1 MSAVANPS
9 RKIDKRIEP
18 ALSSASFLT
27 IITTMIRFHCSKCAM
42 KLMVE
47 PEFAGT
53 NVSCPGCGTS
63 LSVPAAPAESEDAS
77 GASGQRQA
85 WKETDP
91 TNPNFW
97 IALGIGACIFG
108 LFYLVAWPFPKSA
121 FYAILT
127 QRGWVNYA
135 ETFLFGWGVA
145 FLILK
150 FVKFR
155 HQQSALTLDVLPV
168 DLGREISKS
177 NLHVFITHVYS
188 LPIKLRDSL
197 MVNRIRKAL
206 ELFEVRQVNSEVAT
220 MMNNQSN
227 IDGARIGGSY
237 TLVKVFIWAI
247 PILGFVGTVI
257 GLAQAIGFFS
267 GVMTPEAAKDTTILL
282 RSMGGVT
289 TGLATTFDTTLLA
302 LIYAIF
308 LALPMSSMQK
318 QEEDNLNHIDAYCN
332 EILLPRLNDGSNAA
346 GGDMGALTDT
356 LTASLTRAH
365 TQFLTGLDGA
375 SKLIREQSQGLEKR
389 AEDHNKTVQESFNKS
404 ITAFNA
410 SASKTLDE
418 LGESAGKSLASLN
431 SVLKQAADQVASLEK
446 AAATQQAQIDAS
458 VKASL
463 AKLHEDSSKVVGEA
477 VKVAVTETAKSIE
490 GTIKPAVQQVSTL
503 TDAVKAAT
511 VHVAALQKQ
520 ASENQSN
527 VIMAM
532 QESSTRLQQDA
543 SKLLGDSIR
552 AAAEHS
558 AKSIED
564 TIKPAAQQVTTLADA
579 VRAATVHVASLE
591 KQAGEHQAHVQK
603 AMQESITRVQQ
614 DASKMLGDSI
624 KATAE
629 HSAKA
634 MEELMKPAV
643 TQLSSIGETAKNAV
657 HESTNLQRQ
666 SREQHSAAQQ
676 AFLEATAKLQ
686 RDLAKS
692 VEDSIRP
699 IAQQVGSLGESLKSA
714 TAQLPDLQRQMR
726 DQQGAAQQGLVT
738 SIEQLQRATGRSL
751 EETIRPATQQV
762 TVLAEAVKDSLAQ
775 LKALDQASREQQASA
790 QRTLQEAVTQ
800 LGRDNARAVEETSR
814 PATQQVAA
822 LAEAVRES
830 ITQLQNMDRAGREQ
844 QTLAQRSLNE
854 AVTQISRD
862 TARALEELM
871 KPAVAQLSALSEA
884 ARAASDKVAA
894 LDRHTQEHQT
904 SVARTLETGVN
915 RMHTDATR
923 AVDETMKS
931 VAGHLAALQQGIA
944 ALNSTLVELNGKQI
958 IVQQV
963 PKPGLFGR
971 MMGKG

>member
-1 MSAVANPS
+1 
-9 RKIDKRIEP
+9 
-18 ALSSASFLT
+18 
-27 IITTMIRFHCSKCAM
+27 M

-63 LSVPAAPAESEDAS
+63 LSVPAAPEGGTDAAGS
-77 GASGQRQA
+77 PNQREA

-91 TNPNFW
+91 TNPNVW
-97 IALGIGACIFG
+97 IALGIGAGIF
-108 LFYLVAWPFPKSA
+108 LFFYLLALPFQNSF
-121 FYAILT
+121 FYAILAK
-127 QRGWVNYA
+127 RGWVNFA

-155 HQQSALTLDVLPV
+155 HQQRALTLDVLPM
-168 DLGREISKS
+168 DLGRDINKS
-177 NLHVFITHVYS
+177 NLHVFISHVYS
-188 LPIKLRDSL
+188 LPLKLRDSM

-206 ELFEVRQVNSEVAT
+206 ELFEVRTVNAEVAT
-220 MMNNQSN
+220 MMSNQSN

-237 TLVKVFIWAI
+237 TLVKVFVWAI
-247 PILGFVGTVI
+247 PILGFIGTVI
-257 GLAQAIGFFS
+257 GLSQAIGYFK
-267 GVMTPEAAKDTTILL
+267 GVMSGAKDVEAMMA
-282 RSMGGVT
+282 SMGGVT
-289 TGLATTFDTTLLA
+289 SGLATAFDTTLLA
-302 LIYAIF
+302 LIYAMF
-308 LALPMSSMQK
+308 LSLPMSSMQK

-332 EILLPRLNDGSNAA
+332 EILLPRLNDGSNAS
-346 GGDMGALTDT
+346 GGDMGALADT

-389 AEDHNKTVQESFNKS
+389 AEENTKAVQETFHKS
-404 ITAFNA
+404 IKAFND

-418 LGESAGKSLASLN
+418 LGQSAGKSLNSLHD
-431 SVLKQAADQVASLEK
+431 VLKKAADQVASLEK

-458 VKASL
+458 VKQSL

-503 TDAVKAAT
+503 SDAVKAAT
-511 VHVAALQKQ
+511 VHVAAL
-520 ASENQSN
+520 
-527 VIMAM
+527 
-532 QESSTRLQQDA
+532 
-543 SKLLGDSIR
+543 
-552 AAAEHS
+552 
-558 AKSIED
+558 
-564 TIKPAAQQVTTLADA
+564 
-579 VRAATVHVASLE
+579 E
-591 KQAGEHQAHVQK
+591 KQSSEHQASVLK

-624 KATAE
+624 KVTAE

-643 TQLSSIGETAKNAV
+643 SQLSGIGEAAKNAV

-676 AFLEATAKLQ
+676 AFLDATAKLQ

-692 VEDSIRP
+692 VEEAIRP
-699 IAQQVGSLGESLKSA
+699 VAQQVGSLGESLKAA

-726 DQQGAAQQGLVT
+726 DQQGAAQQSLTT
-738 SIEQLQRATGRSL
+738 SLEQLQRATSRSL
-751 EETIRPATQQV
+751 EETIRPATQQISA
-762 TVLAEAVKDSLAQ
+762 LADAVKDSLAQ
-775 LKALDQASREQQASA
+775 LKSLDQAAREQQANA
-790 QRTLQEAVTQ
+790 QRLLQEAVTQ

-844 QTLAQRSLNE
+844 QAAAQRALNE
-854 AVTQISRD
+854 AVTQLSRD
-862 TARALEELM
+862 TARSLEELM
-871 KPAVAQLSALSEA
+871 KPAAAQLSALSEA

-894 LDRHTQEHQT
+894 LDRHAQEHQT
-904 SVARTLETGVN
+904 SVARTMEAGVN
-915 RMHTDATR
+915 RLHSDATR
-923 AVDETMKS
+923 AVDDTMKT
-931 VAGHLAALQQGIA
+931 VAGHLASLQQGIA
-944 ALNSTLVELNGKQI
+944 ALNQTLAELHGKQV
-958 IVQQV
+958 IVQQQ
-963 PKPGLFGR
+963 PKAGLFGR